1 MVSFGNVNVLQG
13 TLGIYMKIRIFPR
26 VVSFG
31 FVWKYTY
38 FTWGTLRICMKIH
51 VFAMRCPLDL
61 YGNIDISQGG
71 TLVICMKLRVFPM
84 EVSFVYV

>member
-1 MVSFGNVNVLQG
+1 
-13 TLGIYMKIRIFPR
+13 
-26 VVSFG
+26 
-31 FVWKYTY
+31 
-38 FTWGTLRICMKIH
+38 MKIH

-84 EVSFVYV
+84 GVSFVYV